1 MYPSS
6 ARLVPDDQSDERAF
20 FARDLDEERD
30 LSEQTVKRG
39 HRHDAMRRP
48 SIGTRILK
56 SLARFFA
63 AVLIGIGLTLAWQ
76 SYGEQA
82 KQFRQLWLLRWPGCC
97 PPKTRRRRLKSLP
110 RLI

>member
-39 HRHDAMRRP
+39 HR
-48 SIGTRILK
+48 
-56 SLARFFA
+56 
-63 AVLIGIGLTLAWQ
+63 
-76 SYGEQA
+76 
-82 KQFRQLWLLRWPGCC
+82 
-97 PPKTRRRRLKSLP
+97 TRRDAQAVDRHPHIKVACSVLRGGSDWDRPHAGLAILW
-110 RLI
+110 